1 MFELEDANANVG
13 MTYLCAMN
21 IKSPIG
27 LLRLLGILEG
37 TSLILLMCVAVPLKR
52 LAQWSEGVAVIGP
65 IHGVLFLFFVLATLY
80 VSIDQKWSFT
90 KRTWKVLLACI
101 IPFGTF
107 YVDRKILKGLSEQP
121 QMDR

>member
-1 MFELEDANANVG
+1 MI
-13 MTYLCAMN
+13 YLCAMN
-21 IKSPIG
+21 IKTPIG

-65 IHGVLFLFFVLATLY
+65 IHGVLFLLFVLTTLY
-80 VSIDQKWSFT
+80 VYIEQKWSFT
-90 KRTWKVLLACI
+90 NRTWKVLLACI

-107 YVDRKILKGLSEQP
+107 YVDRTILKGLNEQH
-121 QMDR
+121 